1 MLPRLLT
8 KREIDVKKAQERQR
22 DVEAGGKL
30 ARTVDSLRELRAK
43 EEKEFEEWRTTEL
56 AQIQREIGVKQLERE
71 ALDSEIRTKR
81 GIRDA
86 LMEPLT
92 AQWEEVNTAIGAL
105 KVREDVL
112 LEGELNLRRAIALN
126 IQRERDNEEKARFLE
141 VEKIK
146 VARLQ
151 EGALDYNREAKTR
164 LELVKEV
171 EKKTIDT
178 ITERDKKSVER
189 ASDLDYRE
197 GHVRLVIETYNNK
210 DKDLLQR
217 EALLKD
223 RTELLERNIKRY
235 ERRIPRDTTEG

>member
-8 KREIDVKKAQERQR
+8 KREIDIKKAQERQR

-43 EEKEFEEWRTTEL
+43 EEKEFEEWRTAEL
-56 AQIQREIGVKQLERE
+56 AQIQREISVKKLERE

-81 GIRDA
+81 STRDA

-92 AQWEEVNTAIGAL
+92 TQWEEVSAAIIVLKLREVAL
-105 KVREDVL
+105 Q
-112 LEGELNLRRAIALN
+112 EGELNLRRAIALN
-126 IQRERDNEEKARFLE
+126 IQRERDNEDAKRLLE
-141 VEKIK
+141 VEKVK

-151 EGALDYNREAKTR
+151 EGALDYNREAKNR
-164 LELVKEV
+164 LAIAKEV
-171 EKKTIDT
+171 EKKTIET
-178 ITERDKKSVER
+178 IEDRDKKSVER
-189 ASDLDYRE
+189 SSDLDYRE
-197 GHVRLVIETYNNK
+197 GHIRLVIETYNNK

-223 RTELLERNIKRY
+223 RTELLERNTKRY
-235 ERRIPRDTTEG
+235 ERRIPRDSTEG